1 LILPDARACNDADVP
16 DPVLVEV
23 VRGDV
28 VESVHRGSV
37 VIIDSDGSIL
47 DSIGDPG
54 AIILP
59 RSAVKHA
66 QAVASLECG
75 ADVSGRLLA
84 LAASSHSGEFFHV
97 QGVEVI
103 LASVGLTADDL
114 GCPPDL
120 PMDPA
125 ALKTWLASGRS
136 EERIVMNCSGKHA
149 TMLAACVA
157 SGWPTTTY
165 LDPSHPLQL
174 HVRSVIDRLAGERT
188 TDPQVDGCGAPLFGL
203 SLLGL
208 ARLESAVVLA
218 ADGTPERAVADA
230 VRSHPTYASGTN
242 RDVAR
247 LMAAVPGFISKEGA
261 EGVHVGALADGRAL
275 AFKIEDGSM
284 RGRTPIIMTILRAL
298 GVDAARLNGLADLEF
313 PPVFGGGAPVGEL
326 RASDELRHL
335 LTH

>member
-1 LILPDARACNDADVP
+1 
-16 DPVLVEV
+16 VLVEV

-37 VIIDSDGSIL
+37 VVIDADGSVL
-47 DSIGDPG
+47 DSIGDPS

-103 LASVGLTADDL
+103 LASAGLTVDDL

-120 PMDPA
+120 PMDPSA
-125 ALKTWLASGRS
+125 MQTWLAAGRS
-136 EERIVMNCSGKHA
+136 AERIAMNCSGKHS
-149 TMLAACVA
+149 TMLAACVV
-157 SGWPTTTY
+157 SGWPTDSY
-165 LDPSHPLQL
+165 LDASHPLQV
-174 HVRSVIDRLAGERT
+174 HVRSVIDRLAGESV
-188 TDPQVDGCGAPLFGL
+188 TDPEIDGCGAPLFGV

-208 ARLESAVVLA
+208 ARLERAVVLA
-218 ADGTPERAVADA
+218 DEGTPERAVADA

-247 LMAAVPGFISKEGA
+247 MMAAIPGFISKEGA
-261 EGVHVGALADGRAL
+261 EGVHVGALADGHAF

-284 RGRTPIIMTILRAL
+284 RARTPVIMAILRAL
-298 GVDAARLNGLADLEF
+298 GVDVERLAGLEDLEF
-313 PPVFGGGAPVGEL
+313 PPVLGGGEQVGAL
-326 RASDELRHL
+326 RASDEIRHL

>member
-1 LILPDARACNDADVP
+1 M
-16 DPVLVEV
+16 LVEV
-23 VRGDV
+23 VRGDT

-37 VIIDSDGSIL
+37 VVIDAAGSTL
-47 DSIGDPG
+47 DSIGDPS
-54 AIILP
+54 AVILP

-103 LASVGLTADDL
+103 LASAGLTADDL

-120 PMDPA
+120 PMDPNA
-125 ALKTWLASGRS
+125 MHAWLAAGRS
-136 EERIVMNCSGKHA
+136 AERIVMNCSGKHA
-149 TMLAACVA
+149 TMLAACVV
-157 SGWPTTTY
+157 SGWPTDSY
-165 LDPSHPLQL
+165 LDAAHPLQM
-174 HVRSVIDRLAGERT
+174 HVRSVIDRLAGESV
-188 TDPQVDGCGAPLFGL
+188 TDPEVDGCGAPLFGL

-208 ARLESAVVLA
+208 ARLVRAVA
-218 ADGTPERAVADA
+218 FADEGTPERAVADA

-247 LMAAVPGFISKEGA
+247 MMAAIPGFISKEGA
-261 EGVHVGALADGRAL
+261 EGVHAGALGDGRAF

-284 RGRTPIIMTILRAL
+284 RARTPVIMAILRAL
-298 GVDAARLNGLADLEF
+298 NVDSELLAGLADLEF
-313 PPVFGGGAPVGEL
+313 PPVLGGGTQVGAL
-326 RASDELRHL
+326 RPSNEIRQL
-335 LTH
+335 LAG